1 MKLKMLLFKL
11 FPLEIKLTQ
20 YNDKHD
26 DGTNMSSIR
35 KNLFGYLI
43 ALSGV
48 FLVVAA
54 CKFFITNVNNTTIA
68 LTLLLVVQISASI
81 GGFGPS
87 LVASI
92 VGMLCFNF
100 FFLPPVGR
108 LTIEDPQNWV
118 ALSAFLVTAIITSQ
132 LSSAAR
138 SRAQD
143 AERRREEVWK
153 LYELGRTIIATPDSE
168 TVISSI
174 ARQVVDVFAVKYCAV
189 YVPNESTSLSQLSI
203 ASNSTFKIASESTS
217 PIIDKVF
224 KTGELKLAT
233 TYSQPNRE
241 DASSGVEEVTFA
253 PLKVGVRSTGVIALT
268 SDRLERGAIEAIA
281 GLVALALERAK
292 FLQEVSNT
300 EALRQSDKL
309 KSALLASV
317 SHNLRTPLT
326 AIRTCIDSLLRED
339 FALDKAALGEF
350 HLIISE
356 EAYRLTRIVDN
367 LLDMARIEARE
378 LLLIKSWSSPLELI
392 NTALD
397 RSSSVL
403 CEHQIIVEIDEN
415 TPSVKI
421 DSRLLTEALSNLL
434 ENAAK
439 YSPVKS
445 KVKIIGKVENENLVI
460 SVEDEGTGIASEE
473 IERIFDK
480 FYRGK
485 SEATKCT
492 SGTGMGLAI
501 AKGIIEAHQGKIWA
515 ESKLDKGSVFKFS
528 IPVEC
533 KNISEFMVEEYE

>member
-1 MKLKMLLFKL
+1 
-11 FPLEIKLTQ
+11 
-20 YNDKHD
+20 
-26 DGTNMSSIR
+26 MSSIR
-35 KNLFGYLI
+35 QNLLGYLI

-48 FLVVAA
+48 VLVVVTY
-54 CKFFITNVNNTTIA
+54 KLIITNVNNTTIA

-92 VGMLCFNF
+92 IGMLGFNF
-100 FFLPPVGR
+100 FFLPPIGR
-108 LTIEDPQNWV
+108 FTIEDPQNWV

-168 TVISSI
+168 TVIASI
-174 ARQVVDVFAVKYCAV
+174 SRQVVDVFGIKYCAV
-189 YVPNESTSLSQLSI
+189 YVPNESNNLSQLSV
-203 ASNSTFKIASESTS
+203 ASHSGLEITSESTLS
-217 PIIDKVF
+217 TIDKVF
-224 KTGELKLAT
+224 KTAELKLAT
-233 TYSQPNRE
+233 THSNPNAE
-241 DASSGVEEVTFA
+241 KFSNSSNVEEVTFA
-253 PLKVGVRSTGVIALT
+253 PLKVGIRSTGVIVLT
-268 SDRLERGAIEAIA
+268 SNKLERVAIEAIA

-309 KSALLASV
+309 KSALLSSV

-326 AIRTCIDSLLRED
+326 AICTCIDSLLRED
-339 FALDKAALGEF
+339 FALDKAALREF

-367 LLDMARIEARE
+367 LLNMARIEAKE
-378 LLLIKSWSSPLELI
+378 LLPTKLWSSPSELI
-392 NTALD
+392 DTALD
-397 RSSSVL
+397 RCSSVL
-403 CEHQIIVEIDEN
+403 REHLVSIDIDEN
-415 TPSVKI
+415 TPLVKI
-421 DSRLLTEALSNLL
+421 DSQLLTEALTNLL

-439 YSPVKS
+439 YSPAKS
-445 KVKIIGKVENENLVI
+445 KVKIIGKVENQELVI
-460 SVEDEGTGIASEE
+460 SVKDEGPGIPSEE
-473 IERIFDK
+473 LGRIFDK

-485 SEATKCT
+485 SQYTRRT

-501 AKGIIEAHQGKIWA
+501 AKGIIEIHNGKIWV
-515 ESKLDKGSVFKFS
+515 ESELGKGTVFKFS

-533 KNISEFMVEEYE
+533 KDISEFIMVEGYE